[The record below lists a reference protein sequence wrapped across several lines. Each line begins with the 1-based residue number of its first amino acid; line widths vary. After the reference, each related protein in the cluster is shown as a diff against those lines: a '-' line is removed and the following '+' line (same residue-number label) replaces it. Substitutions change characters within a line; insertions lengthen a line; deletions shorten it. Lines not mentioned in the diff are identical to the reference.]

1 MGNVCV
7 KDAQLAQVEASEL
20 AAVPPD
26 GSAVASPPSAAKL
39 AVAVASKSS
48 SKAAKSKQ
56 TPPGSPRPPSGSK
69 GPTSPRAGHKKIC
82 FAEGPATEWQIP
94 AEQAAADAGDKATST
109 AQPQQP

>member
-7 KDAQLAQVEASEL
+7 KDAQLAQVEASDL
-20 AAVPPD
+20 AAAPPE
-26 GSAVASPPSAAKL
+26 GSAMASPPSAAKL

-69 GPTSPRAGHKKIC
+69 GPPSPRAGHKKIC

-94 AEQAAADAGDKATST
+94 AAADVGDQATST